1 MIYPQKLSNK
11 KSEKIIRV
19 FFIFSVILG
28 IIMFLINKKKTP
40 NIAWSPIA
48 NAGIIY
54 VWITVI
60 YSIKRNT
67 NIASHVL
74 LQMIIITMLIMY
86 IDNQIGYKGWSIYIG
101 IPIVLIIANVTML
114 VLSIVCYKKYTKY
127 AIYQL
132 IIVLISI
139 IPILIALNGIIE
151 LKILNIVA
159 TGISLFNLT
168 ISLILSHTDIYKTLV
183 CKFHM

>member
-28 IIMFLINKKKTP
+28 IIMFLINKKTSP
-40 NIAWSPIA
+40 NIPWSPIA

-60 YSIKRNT
+60 YSIKKNA

-74 LQMIIITMLIMY
+74 LQMIIMTMLILY
-86 IDNQIGYKGWSIYIG
+86 IDNSLGFKGWSIYIG
-101 IPIVLIIANVTML
+101 IPIILIISNVTML
-114 VLSIVCYKKYTKY
+114 VLSIACYKKYTKY
-127 AIYQL
+127 AIFMSTGWL
-132 IIVLISI
+132 I
-139 IPILIALNGIIE
+139 PGILP
-151 LKILNIVA
+151 
-159 TGISLFNLT
+159 
-168 ISLILSHTDIYKTLV
+168 LV
-183 CKFHM
+183 EYCHI